1 MYCTKADMLARGWE
15 KELIQLTDKSKLL
28 VIDDGILSQA
38 IADASAEIDSYL
50 QGRYSLPLTMPVPNL
65 TRICC
70 DIARYYLF
78 ETKVTE
84 QVQNRYDAV
93 SRYLVQVAKG
103 AIKLGIEDVP
113 VTSVAVNG
121 AEMVSNLN
129 AFSRS

>member
-15 KELIQLTDKSKLL
+15 KELIQLTDKSKLG

-50 QGRYSLPLTMPVPNL
+50 QGRYSLPLTISVPNL

-84 QVQNRYDAV
+84 QVQSRYDAV

-103 AIKLGIEDVP
+103 AIKLGIEVP

-121 AEMVSNLN
+121 AEMTSNVN
-129 AFSRS
+129 VFGRS

>member
-15 KELIQLTDKSKLL
+15 EELTQLTDNAGLG
-28 VIDDGILSQA
+28 VIDDGILNQA

-50 QGRYSLPLTMPVPNL
+50 QGRYSLPLTISVPNL

-84 QVQNRYDAV
+84 QVQGRYDAV
-93 SRYLVQVAKG
+93 IRYLKQVLKG
-103 AIKLGIEDVP
+103 EIKLGMEVP
-113 VTSVAVNG
+113 ATTVVVNG
-121 AEMVSNLN
+121 AEMTSSTNV
-129 AFSRS
+129 FGRS